1 MNAPGE
7 LAYLVRG
14 GLGLRRIARPFDQL
28 RLDLNRGDVLADF
41 IVQLARQVFPRV
53 FFGVDQFFGQRP
65 PRRQLFFQATLIV
78 VQVLRQVLL
87 AADGDAQADAE
98 QRLRRQKDLQLDQI
112 AEPHADL
119 PGEGDHHAAEQA
131 GQHAALPA
139 ELPRHHHVR
148 QKHHDQQ
155 QALDFRRQ
163 HHLRADAD
171 NENRL
176 HQMIKDARS
185 GGLGVSSPSRW

>member
-1 MNAPGE
+1 M
-7 LAYLVRG
+7 
-14 GLGLRRIARPFDQL
+14 
-28 RLDLNRGDVLADF
+28 
-41 IVQLARQVFPRV
+41 
-53 FFGVDQFFGQRP
+53 
-65 PRRQLFFQATLIV
+65 
-78 VQVLRQVLL
+78 LL
-87 AADGDAQADAE
+87 TADGDARADAE

-163 HHLRADAD
+163 HHLRADTD

-185 GGLGVSSPSRW
+185 GGLGCPAPAGGNGAVGAEIQRSDRRTGSARRRR